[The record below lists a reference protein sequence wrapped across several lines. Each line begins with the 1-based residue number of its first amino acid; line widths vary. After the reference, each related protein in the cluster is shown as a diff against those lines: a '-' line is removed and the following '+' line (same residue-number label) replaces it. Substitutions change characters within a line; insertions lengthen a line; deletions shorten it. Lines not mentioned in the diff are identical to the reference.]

1 LSCTPRTLDDLE
13 SKLVANHLLGVLD
26 ALAQG
31 LDEVLLATFNQKCVH
46 WHSPK
51 TGLSAL
57 FILNHMAVCSCRKG

>member
-1 LSCTPRTLDDLE
+1 
-13 SKLVANHLLGVLD
+13 LVANHLLGVLD